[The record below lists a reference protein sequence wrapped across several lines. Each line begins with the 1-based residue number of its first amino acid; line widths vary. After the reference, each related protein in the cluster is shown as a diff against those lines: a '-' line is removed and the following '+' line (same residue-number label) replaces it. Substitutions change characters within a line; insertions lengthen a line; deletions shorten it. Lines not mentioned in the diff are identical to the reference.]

1 MNASSDLALR
11 SHAGVDNGKLRWQ
24 LKLFDPMCVRSGGSV
39 VAAQS
44 FAAAGGF
51 HRNWKVQTEVAPR
64 TGVLRTGGK
73 KWRNREE
80 RKGRREKGGLATV
93 VAGGRDGRTDGRLVW
108 RSAGWTGF
116 QRRREERKK
125 VGRAWLLN
133 ARSLLAFINLP
144 GDMVRDDFGA
154 IFTKSGT

>member
-1 MNASSDLALR
+1 MKKEDS
-11 SHAGVDNGKLRWQ
+11 
-24 LKLFDPMCVRSGGSV
+24 VRSGGSV

-80 RKGRREKGGLATV
+80 RKGRREEGGLATV

-108 RSAGWTGF
+108 RSAGWAGF

-125 VGRAWLLN
+125 VGRVWLLS
-133 ARSLLAFINLP
+133 ARSLPAFINLL
-144 GDMVRDDFGA
+144 GNAARDNLSV
-154 IFTKSGT
+154 IFTKSET